1 MTRLTLR
8 LLWTVSPHFGQS
20 AVVLALAALFGV
32 WTVWTVPRDVGA
44 PYALLFFCQLFA
56 ASSGFRPAANAGYF
70 DPALVRGATRRQL
83 ALCHW
88 ALSSGPGFLAW
99 VVVSGVEV
107 CTLGTRVA
115 VGGDPTSLVGLLVVS
130 NIAWL
135 TTLPSARFLG
145 GTGWVLAMGL
155 VGSSSWGRTWVGGVA
170 DGTASAGLLGAGSDV
185 GVVIAVP
192 FLFLVP
198 TARAT
203 VEQPLILMTAATL
216 SFVALGLGV
225 WWVSVR
231 DFPGGG

>member
-1 MTRLTLR
+1 MTRFTMR

-20 AVVLALAALFGV
+20 AVVLALAAVFGV
-32 WTVWTVPRDVGA
+32 WNVWAVPRDVGA

-70 DPALVRGATRRQL
+70 DPALVRGVTRRQL

-99 VVVSGVEV
+99 AVVSGAEV
-107 CTLGTRVA
+107 CSLGTRMA
-115 VGGDPTSLVGLLVVS
+115 MGGDPTSLAGLLVVS

-155 VGSSSWGRTWVGGVA
+155 LGTSSWGRTWVSAVVDGTPSGDLFGVA
-170 DGTASAGLLGAGSDV
+170 SDV
-185 GVVIAVP
+185 AMVIAMP
-192 FLFLVP
+192 FLFVVP
-198 TARAT
+198 MARET
-203 VEQPLILMTAATL
+203 TDQPLILVTATTL
-216 SFVALGLGV
+216 SLVALGLGV